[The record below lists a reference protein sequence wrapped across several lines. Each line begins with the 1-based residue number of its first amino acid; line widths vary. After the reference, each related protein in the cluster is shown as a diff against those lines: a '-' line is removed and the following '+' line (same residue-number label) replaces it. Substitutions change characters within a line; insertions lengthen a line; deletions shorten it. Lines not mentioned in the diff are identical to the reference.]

1 MPWRF
6 TCPTRRAVLERL
18 PHGGRTA
25 VVTCWRLSRPTSVG
39 GNRMWGATGLS
50 EYGFDVITPPFST
63 MPRLKRVMD
72 RYGADSWGDC
82 DQQLRAF
89 WRRDYDVVYAACQH
103 VTGLLAQLHRYRL
116 FRKPIVALLHHELS
130 DNAASRSFLGGHTRL
145 LCLSRGVQAQLTD
158 VFQVPKEHVDV
169 LDWGAELEFYGAI
182 DHEPK
187 IQEPLVASV
196 GKTHRDH
203 DTLVA
208 ALRDLAI
215 PLTIVGTPPARG
227 FTSPRLTVIPASE
240 QSARMPIAKSYNS
253 IGGQRS
259 WLSRSSRRDA

>member
-1 MPWRF
+1 
-6 TCPTRRAVLERL
+6 
-18 PHGGRTA
+18 
-25 VVTCWRLSRPTSVG
+25 
-39 GNRMWGATGLS
+39 MWGATGLS